1 MVNSTI
7 VLFQLSRVYD
17 ILNMKGRNVIT
28 IADKIFRLTEV
39 LETER
44 SNLTPDTIE
53 ILQKIINELS
63 SLEQTLIKIE
73 EIEAKLTS
81 LSTLALE

>member
-1 MVNSTI
+1 
-7 VLFQLSRVYD
+7 
-17 ILNMKGRNVIT
+17 MKGRNVIT